1 LKFLGILAVIGSC
14 LGIGLMRVKAA
25 GQEIRTL
32 HSLMRGIR
40 VMRAELSCRL
50 CPLEELLVMAANLAG
65 AETGVFFQSCAASLS
80 GLNENSFVD
89 LWIDACRKCLPAL
102 SAESRGQLE
111 TLGASLGRYELDE
124 QLAACDRYL
133 RCAEETANG
142 LLARLPEQRKLS
154 LALSAAA
161 GAFLCLLI
169 L

>member
-1 LKFLGILAVIGSC
+1 MKFLGVLAVIGSC
-14 LGIGLMRVKAA
+14 IGIGLMRIKAA

-32 HSLMRGIR
+32 QSLMRGIR

-50 CPLEELLVMAANLAG
+50 CPLEELLVLAG
-65 AETGVFFQSCAASLS
+65 AEAGVFFQSCAESLS
-80 GLNENSFVD
+80 GLNENSFAD

-161 GAFLCLLI
+161 GVFLCLLI